1 MKRTYATLDGIRGI
15 AALLIV
21 VRHTSAFFGGF
32 QPQETF
38 LAVDLFFGLSGF
50 VLGHSYEARL
60 NDGLSPGGFMTI
72 RLNRFVPLYVLGLAL
87 GAVAATVAI
96 LSGGADLD
104 WTSVGVSFAL
114 GLFFLPSPMFGATG
128 AKLFPL
134 NDPSWS
140 LFMELFANAAMA
152 VFWRRLSNR
161 VLVGICATSAA
172 LLAISALKLGTADLG
187 FRWVGLGFGVY
198 RVGYSFFAGLLVY
211 RLRDRIGLAIHPV
224 VAFLLVAFALV
235 RSVGDAGRAIYELAW
250 IFVGFPL
257 LIAAASAR
265 EPVIGARIVLLSRR
279 HILRRLRPALSPAAP
294 SHVRHALGDWPRC
307 VRLRAVGRICV
318 CCGSVGALLGARS
331 LLRHSPAAAAERLGR
346 GAATGASR
354 AAAARAGDLDRD
366 GARRNRL
373 TAESRSKFKL

>member
-224 VAFLLVAFALV
+224 IAFLLVAFALV

-265 EPVIGARIVLLSRR
+265 EPVIGARICRFLGVTSYGVYVLHYPLQRLVTFATRWATGHDVSDFAPWAGFAFVAGLLALCWALDRYYDTP
-279 HILRRLRPALSPAAP
+279 LRRRLSAWVAGLPPAPAELPRRAP
-294 SHVRHALGDWPRC
+294 
-307 VRLRAVGRICV
+307 
-318 CCGSVGALLGARS
+318 
-331 LLRHSPAAAAERLGR
+331 
-346 GAATGASR
+346 AT
-354 AAAARAGDLDRD
+354 
-366 GARRNRL
+366 
-373 TAESRSKFKL
+373 